1 MGMFPRGIQAVSMR
15 AERPMKTLSMCR
27 PVNSWSPTARSH
39 LYAGVTTC
47 APCKQSSHHQ
57 RNRTE
62 QSAALE
68 TAFTGSTC
76 CTVAS
81 QDSHHQLS
89 HSVEKEWGLQH
100 SQHGR

>member
-47 APCKQSSHHQ
+47 APCKQSSHH
-57 RNRTE
+57 
-62 QSAALE
+62 
-68 TAFTGSTC
+68 
-76 CTVAS
+76 
-81 QDSHHQLS
+81 
-89 HSVEKEWGLQH
+89 
-100 SQHGR
+100 